1 MSLEEASGRTFSDSW
16 HRVAT
21 VRVCLRGSVS
31 AHRQSFQGQGWVIL
45 HDRLSSDWYRIS
57 PDAYHFLSRLDG
69 QQTVEEVWEASISAD
84 PERALT
90 QEEVV
95 QLLGQLNLSN
105 LLQYDAQPSDDS
117 LFDRLIKR
125 KSKERKALMMG
136 FLSIKIPLIDP
147 DRFLNRS
154 LPAIRLIFSR
164 WGLVAYLAL
173 LLWGGKALID
183 ASDRLF
189 DQSAGLLAPSNLGLL
204 YLGFLVSKALHEISH
219 AAVCKRF
226 GGEVHTLGVMLLIF
240 APMPYVDAS
249 ATWGFRSRTER
260 VMVGLAG
267 VAAELALAA
276 VAAVLWAN
284 TAPGTFNSLAY
295 NVIFVASVSTL
306 VFNLNPLLRFD
317 GYHMLVDLIEMPNLF
332 QRSRDQLKYLGERY
346 LLRLPQAQPVA
357 RTPREGVLLPLYG
370 VASIVYWL
378 LLMSTIVFFIAEE
391 YLDLGVALAIL
402 LVVFSFVVP
411 LGKFLKYLATGP
423 TLADHR
429 AQAVFST
436 VAIIAVVM
444 GFLSLVPLPDRVR
457 VTGVVQAQASQQVHT
472 GTEGFL
478 VELLARPGSTVEAG
492 QPLARLSNPS
502 LDFEIRSVEMQ
513 LSALVA
519 QEIRAVA
526 TAVADLAAISKQR
539 TAVEESLHDLHQRR
553 DALILRAPLS
563 GTWAAPQLIDAQG
576 QWFARGSALG
586 TVAQLGEWKFIAVLP
601 QVASHVFKEEIQQA
615 EVRLVGQEQHNLFTE
630 PARVMPFEQG
640 ALPSAA
646 LGMAGG
652 GLIAVSPSDP
662 QGLVAA
668 EPFFRIEAAFGPGSQ
683 GLTDR
688 AVRLSHGQ
696 IGTMRLTLSS
706 RPLLAQWTRDVR
718 QFLQRRFRV

>member
-164 WGLVAYLAL
+164 WGLIAYLAL

-276 VAAVLWAN
+276 VAAILWAN

-370 VASIVYWL
+370 VTSIVYWL

-402 LVVFSFVVP
+402 LVIFSFVVP

-436 VAIIAVVM
+436 VAIIAVLM
-444 GFLSLVPLPDRVR
+444 GVLGLVPLPDRVR

-526 TAVADLAAISKQR
+526 TAVADLAAISKQK

-652 GLIAVSPSDP
+652 GMIAVSPSDP

-668 EPFFRIEAAFGPGSQ
+668 EPFFRIEAAFGQ
-683 GLTDR
+683 GFQGMADR

>member
-21 VRVCLRGSVS
+21 VRVCLRGSVA

-45 HDRLSSDWYRIS
+45 HDRLSSDWYRVS

-164 WGLVAYLAL
+164 WGLIAYLAL
-173 LLWGGKALID
+173 LLWGAKALID

-276 VAAVLWAN
+276 VAAILWAN

-346 LLRLPQAQPVA
+346 LLRLPQAQPAA

-402 LVVFSFVVP
+402 LVIFSFVVP

-478 VELLARPGSTVEAG
+478 VELLARPGSTVGAG

-526 TAVADLAAISKQR
+526 TAVADLAAISKQK

-615 EVRLVGQEQHNLFTE
+615 EVRLVGQEHHNLFTE

-652 GLIAVSPSDP
+652 GMIAVSPSDP

-668 EPFFRIEAAFGPGSQ
+668 EPFFRIEAVFGLGFQ
-683 GLTDR
+683 GMADQ

>member
-154 LPAIRLIFSR
+154 LPAIRLIFSP
-164 WGLVAYLAL
+164 WGLIAYLAL

-276 VAAVLWAN
+276 VAAILWAN

-370 VASIVYWL
+370 VTSIVYWL

-402 LVVFSFVVP
+402 LVIFSFVVP

-436 VAIIAVVM
+436 VAIIAVLM
-444 GFLSLVPLPDRVR
+444 GVLGLVPLPDRVR

-526 TAVADLAAISKQR
+526 TAVADLAAISKQK

-652 GLIAVSPSDP
+652 GMIAVSPSDP

-668 EPFFRIEAAFGPGSQ
+668 EPFFRIEAAFGRDVQ
-683 GLTDR
+683 GMADQ

>member
-21 VRVCLRGSVS
+21 VRVCLRGSVA

-45 HDRLSSDWYRIS
+45 HDRLSSDWYRVS

-105 LLQYDAQPSDDS
+105 LLQYDAQPSEES

-136 FLSIKIPLIDP
+136 FLSIKVPLIDP

-154 LPAIRLIFSR
+154 LPVIRLIFSR
-164 WGLVAYLAL
+164 WGLLAYLAL
-173 LLWGGKALID
+173 LLWGAKALID

-276 VAAVLWAN
+276 VAAILWAN

-370 VASIVYWL
+370 VTSIVYWL

-402 LVVFSFVVP
+402 LVVFSFLVP

-436 VAIIAVVM
+436 VAIIAVLM
-444 GFLSLVPLPDRVR
+444 GALGLVPLPDRVR

-478 VELLARPGSTVEAG
+478 VELLARPGSAVEAG

-502 LDFEIRSVEMQ
+502 LDFEIRAVEMQ

-526 TAVADLAAISKQR
+526 TAVADLAAISKQK
-539 TAVEESLHDLHQRR
+539 TAVEESLRDLHQRR

-576 QWFARGSALG
+576 QWFARGAALG

-615 EVRLVGQEQHNLFTE
+615 EVRLVGQEQHNLLTE
-630 PARVMPFEQG
+630 SARVMPFEQG

-652 GLIAVSPSDP
+652 GMIAVSPSDP

-668 EPFFRIEAAFGPGSQ
+668 EPFFRIEAAFGGRFQ
-683 GLTDR
+683 AMADQ